1 MSLLDQ
7 IKGMV
12 DQALGYKEDAKNLW
26 QELEEDE
33 EMNKSF
39 YRKFTINTTP
49 STTVMETIKE
59 KMALVQ
65 VHFNQL
71 LEDPGQK
78 SSSQGRNIKVD
89 LSKVPDYPISM
100 VVKVVQNI
108 QELVRDHGV
117 ALEFIRELFNQ
128 QDQKLSEVEAK
139 VLAPGEEVTEMVE
152 FTVAQKVEA
161 KTKDI
166 SAKVEAMEGKL
177 DELQAENKQLKK
189 ENKQLA
195 AECDE
200 TRQRTMKGNLKI
212 SCPPRAGQERR
223 DTPARVGGRME
234 TLTEVN
240 VRLIREETGA
250 IIPVEDV
257 AACHVL
263 PENDFSYILR
273 IGNMAPDSGWAALA
287 AGMVCGKR
295 CDTGKYFENSGVFI
309 NFQLTE
315 ARSNLRNQLRLA
327 RKKKLIHK
335 FSVNQNGRLTFLK
348 ERSPRATPGQ
358 AQAKEPWVVVR
369 DMASLTSLFPE
380 VSFPLATTPAAPRTP
395 GAGAAAAAR
404 REGNH

>member
-1 MSLLDQ
+1 MGLLEE

-12 DQALGYKEDAKNLW
+12 DQALGFNEDAKNLW
-26 QELEEDE
+26 QELEEGE
-33 EMNKSF
+33 EGDKSY

-49 STTVMETIKE
+49 STTIMENIME
-59 KMALVQ
+59 KMASVQ

-71 LEDPGQK
+71 LDDPGQK

-89 LSKVPDYPISM
+89 LSKVPDYPLSM
-100 VVKVVQNI
+100 VVKVIKNI
-108 QELVRDHGV
+108 QVLVRDHGV

-139 VLAPGEEVTEMVE
+139 VLNPGEEVTNMVDFSVNE
-152 FTVAQKVEA
+152 KVDA

-166 SAKVEAMEGKL
+166 SAKVEAIEE
-177 DELQAENKQLKK
+177 ELHELKAENKQLKK

-195 AECDE
+195 AEIDE

-212 SCPPRAGQERR
+212 SCPPRAGQPRR
-223 DTPARVGGRME
+223 DTPTREGGKVE
-234 TLTEVN
+234 SLTEMN

-250 IIPVEDV
+250 IIPVKDV
-257 AACHVL
+257 LACHVL
-263 PENDFSYILR
+263 PENDYSYILR

-295 CDTGKYFENSGVFI
+295 CDNGEYFKNSGVFI
-309 NFQLTE
+309 SFQLTE

-327 RKKKLIHK
+327 RKQKLIHK
-335 FSVNQNGRLTFLK
+335 FSVNQNGRISFLK

-358 AQAKEPWVVVR
+358 ARAKER
-369 DMASLTSLFPE
+369 IG
-380 VSFPLATTPAAPRTP
+380 PRTK
-395 GAGAAAAAR
+395 
-404 REGNH
+404 EQIEN